1 MEVLWNL
8 KHIVL
13 SQMTNSMIASTKNNR
28 EKLLAIIAAIVILS
42 TVIFIAIIEP
52 QLKERKLRLNRMH
65 QLQLTLTRMR
75 GDLLVKD
82 RIDDIY
88 LQIKPLIT
96 SSGTDQQEISLF
108 TRELSD
114 LYSKLNVKIRSVKIL
129 PIIDEEFYK
138 RLAIKVEMSG
148 HINSLLNFI
157 LSIETYSNPVR
168 IEEFDLKT
176 REIMDNI
183 QASFLI
189 TKVVAEPEI

>member
-1 MEVLWNL
+1 MWNL

-13 SQMTNSMIASTKNNR
+13 SQMTNSMIAGAKNNR
-28 EKLLAIIAAIVILS
+28 EKLLAIIAATVILS

-52 QLKERKLRLNRMH
+52 QLKERKLRLDRMH
-65 QLQLTLTRMR
+65 QLQLKLTRMR

-88 LQIKPLIT
+88 SQIKPLIT
-96 SSGTDQQEISLF
+96 SNGTDQQEISLF

-129 PIIDEEFYK
+129 PIVNEEFYK
-138 RLAIKVEMSG
+138 RLSIKIEMSG
-148 HINSLLNFI
+148 HIKSLLDFI

-168 IEEFDLKT
+168 IEQFDLKA

-189 TKVVAEPEI
+189 TKVVAKPET

>member
-1 MEVLWNL
+1 MWNL

-13 SQMTNSMIASTKNNR
+13 SQMTNSMITGTKNNR
-28 EKLLAIIAAIVILS
+28 EKLLAIITATVILG

-52 QLKERKLRLNRMH
+52 QLKERKLRLDRMH
-65 QLQLTLTRMR
+65 QLQLKLIRMR

-88 LQIKPLIT
+88 SQIKPLIT

-129 PIIDEEFYK
+129 PIVDEEFYK
-138 RLAIKVEMSG
+138 RLSIKIEMSG
-148 HINSLLNFI
+148 HIKSLLDFI

-168 IEEFDLKT
+168 IEQFDLKA

-189 TKVVAEPEI
+189 TKVVTEPET